1 MVEKIHL
8 SMIDLIILALHMV
21 QYFIRIKLKY
31 IQSFVK

>member
-8 SMIDLIILALHMV
+8 SDRPIILALHMV
-21 QYFIRIKLKY
+21 QYFIRIKLKR